1 MFLCRHHFIYRKN
14 LQEPTGKAI
23 WRNENSVADP
33 IAESLLV
40 SEWSRVQPRVLLAPS
55 KTVVLSTVFGG
66 LFLPPMNTWG
76 AKRIYG

>member
-23 WRNENSVADP
+23 WRNENSIADP
-33 IAESLLV
+33 ISESHLV
-40 SEWSRVQPRVLLAPS
+40 SAWSQVQPRVLLATPNP
-55 KTVVLSTVFGG
+55 VVLSTVFGG
-66 LFLPPMNTWG
+66 LFWPAMNTWG